1 MRAQSRPHAKT
12 EPYGLALTP
21 SGRRL
26 YVTNARSN
34 SVSVLDTVEFRVLFT
49 IENVGPEPRGITI
62 TNNGDTNDNDELIY
76 VTQFLAVDRPG
87 VLIGRDDYKEGR
99 VTVISVADNHVV
111 REVVLNPI
119 AETGFLSN
127 GSALKQ
133 IPATNP
139 PTFTVHTMGIN
150 GSYVVWTLPRG
161 PANIKRISSR
171 LQPNFQ

>member
-1 MRAQSRPHAKT
+1 
-12 EPYGLALTP
+12 
-21 SGRRL
+21 
-26 YVTNARSN
+26 
-34 SVSVLDTVEFRVLFT
+34 VEFRVLFT

-127 GSALKQ
+127 GHGRGLRDSIRKKNVARGFDPW
-133 IPATNP
+133 IACGR
-139 PTFTVHTMGIN
+139 FV
-150 GSYVVWTLPRG
+150 GSRP
-161 PANIKRISSR
+161 
-171 LQPNFQ
+171 QPSVGRAAGRR